1 MQLLLCTNQMIAIY
15 AFDSKTSAEAK
26 PMATNGAV

>member
-1 MQLLLCTNQMIAIY
+1 MQLHLCTNQTIVIY
-15 AFDSKTSAEAK
+15 AFDSTTSAEAK